1 MTESKEYSTIVE
13 CEGLLETAL
22 KSDREIAQFL
32 HQQGFITT
40 EKYDEVISPTSM
52 LSATDKASILVE
64 GIRDK
69 VKLNPHNYYKFIEH
83 LHKNETRHGDI
94 LRILDNKMNAEFG
107 PLAARI
113 QLQLGML
120 N

>member
-40 EKYDEVISPTSM
+40 ENYDVVISPRSM
-52 LSATDKASILVE
+52 LSVADKAGILVE

-69 VKLNPHNYYKFIEH
+69 VRLNSNNYKKFIEH
-83 LHKNETRHGDI
+83 LVKNETRYGDI
-94 LRILDNKMNAEFG
+94 LRILDDKKRAMKG
-107 PLAARI
+107 PLAART